1 VCALTYPC
9 GFIAF
14 RPRGTGKTTV
24 ARQLVSEAADIGF
37 GAMGHGVCLWHV
49 CFDEEMPETFDFE
62 VAESSWKQQ
71 RQQVLARVERLM
83 DILKG
88 ASEVSSAAQL
98 GFISST
104 NEIEKAKTHVVLID
118 DNMFYHSMRRE
129 YMRVAREAG
138 AGVAIV
144 VLKIDVEEAVQ
155 RNRSRIENG
164 EPGVPEAVI
173 RKMDTIIEWPDP
185 AAHPWER
192 FCMEHSAGNSTDE
205 VWASISAAAASPVP
219 PIEVVDLEQQAKD
232 RELTSSNAVHK
243 IDLACRAA
251 TSSIMSEASAE
262 EKKLLGKQLAAA
274 KKALLTVARE
284 DVDRLE
290 EQLLKYAPNNSDL
303 IQKVICYMMQHESTK
318 QK

>member
-1 VCALTYPC
+1 
-9 GFIAF
+9 
-14 RPRGTGKTTV
+14 
-24 ARQLVSEAADIGF
+24 
-37 GAMGHGVCLWHV
+37 
-49 CFDEEMPETFDFE
+49 
-62 VAESSWKQQ
+62 
-71 RQQVLARVERLM
+71 
-83 DILKG
+83 
-88 ASEVSSAAQL
+88 
-98 GFISST
+98 
-104 NEIEKAKTHVVLID
+104 
-118 DNMFYHSMRRE
+118 
-129 YMRVAREAG
+129 
-138 AGVAIV
+138 
-144 VLKIDVEEAVQ
+144 
-155 RNRSRIENG
+155 
-164 EPGVPEAVI
+164 
-173 RKMDTIIEWPDP
+173 
-185 AAHPWER
+185 
-192 FCMEHSAGNSTDE
+192 MEHSAGNSTVLAPAMLNDRLARDSSPAFRKATSLRLCYQDE

>member
-1 VCALTYPC
+1 MMCSTL
-9 GFIAF
+9 GS
-14 RPRGTGKTTV
+14 
-24 ARQLVSEAADIGF
+24 L
-37 GAMGHGVCLWHV
+37 CL
-49 CFDEEMPETFDFE
+49 
-62 VAESSWKQQ
+62 Q
-71 RQQVLARVERLM
+71 
-83 DILKG
+83 
-88 ASEVSSAAQL
+88 
-98 GFISST
+98 
-104 NEIEKAKTHVVLID
+104 
-118 DNMFYHSMRRE
+118 
-129 YMRVAREAG
+129 
-138 AGVAIV
+138 
-144 VLKIDVEEAVQ
+144 IDVEEAVQ